1 MRKNVGGGTKVNEE
15 QRRVIL
21 YNAIKDRR
29 IMIYRSVVIFV
40 GLISNEIVMGRHIHD
55 KLVIVC
61 GALVLGALLIVQSF
75 LLDNI
80 STCSKI
86 IKSLRE
92 EERQ

>member
-1 MRKNVGGGTKVNEE
+1 MNEE
-15 QRRVIL
+15 QRKVIL

-29 IMIYRSVVIFV
+29 VMIYRSIVIFI
-40 GLISNEIVMGRHIHD
+40 GLISNAIVIGRHIHD
-55 KLVIVC
+55 KVVIVC

-80 STCSKI
+80 FTCSKI

>member
-1 MRKNVGGGTKVNEE
+1 MNEE

-21 YNAIKDRR
+21 YNAVKDRR
-29 IMIYRSVVIFV
+29 VMIYRLIVTFV
-40 GLISNEIVMGRHIHD
+40 ALISNAIVVGRHIHD

-61 GALVLGALLIVQSF
+61 GALILGALLIVQSF

-92 EERQ
+92 EEQ

>member
-1 MRKNVGGGTKVNEE
+1 MNEE

-29 IMIYRSVVIFV
+29 VMIYRSIVIFV
-40 GLISNEIVMGRHIHD
+40 GLISNAIVIGRHIHD

-92 EERQ
+92 EEEQ

>member
-1 MRKNVGGGTKVNEE
+1 MNEE

-29 IMIYRSVVIFV
+29 VMIYRLIVTFV
-40 GLISNEIVMGRHIHD
+40 ALISNAIVVGRHIHD
-55 KLVIVC
+55 KLVIIC

-92 EERQ
+92 EEQ

>member
-1 MRKNVGGGTKVNEE
+1 MRKNVEGEKKVNEE

-29 IMIYRSVVIFV
+29 LMIYRLVVTFV
-40 GLISNEIVMGRHIHD
+40 GLIANAVVMGKHIHD
-55 KLVIVC
+55 KVVIVC
-61 GALVLGALLIVQSF
+61 GALVLGAFLLVQSF

-92 EERQ
+92 EEQ

>member
-1 MRKNVGGGTKVNEE
+1 MNEE

-29 IMIYRSVVIFV
+29 VMIYRSIVIFV
-40 GLISNEIVMGRHIHD
+40 GLISNAIIIGRHIHD

-75 LLDNI
+75 LLD
-80 STCSKI
+80 TFLLVVK
-86 IKSLRE
+86 
-92 EERQ
+92 

>member
-1 MRKNVGGGTKVNEE
+1 MNEE

-29 IMIYRSVVIFV
+29 VMIYRSAVIFV
-40 GLISNEIVMGRHIHD
+40 GLIANAIAMGRHIHD
-55 KLVIVC
+55 KVVIVC
-61 GALVLGALLIVQSF
+61 GALVLGALLLVQSYLF
-75 LLDNI
+75 DNI

-92 EERQ
+92 EEQ

>member
-1 MRKNVGGGTKVNEE
+1 MNEE

-21 YNAIKDRR
+21 YNAVKDRR
-29 IMIYRSVVIFV
+29 AMICRLAATFV
-40 GLISNEIVMGRHIHD
+40 ALISNAIVVGRHIHD

-80 STCSKI
+80 STCSKV
-86 IKSLRE
+86 IKV
-92 EERQ
+92 

>member
-1 MRKNVGGGTKVNEE
+1 MNEE

-21 YNAIKDRR
+21 YNAVKDRR
-29 IMIYRSVVIFV
+29 AMICRLAATFV
-40 GLISNEIVMGRHIHD
+40 GLISNAIVVGRHIHD

-80 STCSKI
+80 STCSKV

-92 EERQ
+92 EEQ